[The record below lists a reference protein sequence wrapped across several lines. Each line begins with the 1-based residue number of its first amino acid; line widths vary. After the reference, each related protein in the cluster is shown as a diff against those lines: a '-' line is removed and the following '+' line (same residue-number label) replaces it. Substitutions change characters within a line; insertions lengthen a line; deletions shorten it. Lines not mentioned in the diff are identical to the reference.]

1 MNEQQTDE
9 LVLHHIEDNVSY
21 VSLNRPEKLNAL
33 NGDLRVR
40 AQQILKEVDAI
51 DDTHVV
57 VLKGNGRAFCVG
69 YDIGTESPDF
79 PTDPHDSLQWRDML
93 QLCLD
98 FELTPWT
105 MRKPVIASV
114 QGYAVGA
121 GCELAMLCDL
131 TICSESAKF
140 GEPEIRFSDTGP
152 ALIMPFIIGHK
163 RAREMLYMGD
173 MIDAKTALECNMVN
187 RVVPDDELESATR
200 SYAQRL
206 ALIDKEALYSTK
218 LALRRG
224 MEASGVGNAINAGAD
239 VLAPMYAAKTESG
252 SKFEAITRQDGLS
265 AALKWRR
272 DQFKPLPG

>member
-9 LVLHHIEDNVSY
+9 LVLHHIEGDVSY
-21 VSLNRPEKLNAL
+21 VTLNRPDKLNAL
-33 NGDLRVR
+33 SGELRVR
-40 AQQILKEVDAI
+40 AEEVLKEVDSI
-51 DDTHVV
+51 EETRVV
-57 VLKGNGRAFCVG
+57 VLKGAGRAFCVG
-69 YDIGTESPDF
+69 YDIGTVSPDF
-79 PTDPHDSLQWRDML
+79 PTDPHDALQWRDML

-98 FELTPWT
+98 FEMTPWA

-131 TICSESAKF
+131 TICSTSAKF

-173 MIDAKTALECNMVN
+173 MIDAQTALECNMVN
-187 RVVPDDELESATR
+187 RVVADDDLESATR
-200 SYAQRL
+200 SYAERL

-224 MEASGVGNAINAGAD
+224 MEASGVVNAINSGAD
-239 VLAPMYAAKTESG
+239 LLAPMYAAKTQSG
-252 SKFEAITRQDGLS
+252 SEFEAITRRDGLG

-272 DQFKPLPG
+272 QQFKPLP

>member
-1 MNEQQTDE
+1 MSEQKPDD

-21 VSLNRPEKLNAL
+21 VTLNRPDKLNAL
-33 NGDLRVR
+33 SGELRVR
-40 AQQILKEVDAI
+40 AQQVLTEADSVEE
-51 DDTHVV
+51 TRVV
-57 VLKGNGRAFCVG
+57 VLQGAGRAFCVG

-79 PTDPHDSLQWRDML
+79 PGDPHDALQWRDML

-98 FELTPWT
+98 FEMTPWR

-114 QGYAVGA
+114 QGYALGA

-173 MIDAKTALECNMVN
+173 MIDAQTALECDMVN
-187 RVVPDDELESATR
+187 RVVADDDLQSATK

-206 ALIDKEALYSTK
+206 ALIDQEALYSTK

-224 MEASGVGNAINAGAD
+224 MEASGVGTAINAGAD
-239 VLAPMYAAKTESG
+239 VLAPMYAAKTKSG
-252 SKFEAITRQDGLS
+252 SKFEAITQRDGLA

-272 DQFKPLPG
+272 DQFKPLP